1 MNSIFKYICI
11 STFIVLNTSSIYA
24 NDDTQTDIFLNKI
37 ISNTRADV
45 SKGDLKTYNH
55 PDRNL
60 FLQWTDNSRGDG
72 SPIRDADV
80 YAKNITIIS
89 DFVGNQWTDKGV
101 ISDNATNINA
111 SEDINITTY
120 NDGVFTEGKG
130 TTNINGFKNLNIT
143 SRSGFGLVDN
153 GNGITIEGGD
163 QSVVSIKSEYRTRSF
178 WGFEMQVSRPAIG
191 SHYLSENYGNGI
203 SIKSG
208 TIKLDSVKNY
218 SIYAGNGR
226 KGRFEVNLAASEIDI
241 TGTIYGAGGNITITP
256 RTDGIMKISPSDQ
269 AEGRTL
275 KDNSILLTNGSTLT
289 INKDSAELK
298 KMQITGKID
307 VSGEGSSLLANMTG
321 DSSISSREGSS
332 STVAIEASKGG
343 KVELNMSGANSSISG
358 DVKTGTGQNASIT
371 ANLSGGSSRLTGNAE
386 AVGDFSGN
394 NTINLSLSGD
404 NAQQLGNLKAEGSN
418 TLKAVYSGRN
428 SSLTGTSDYTADNK
442 GIMNLSFTNQ
452 SVMNGDILNGVK
464 VYEDNAPQSSFAGQ
478 LTANFDQSSWNGSL
492 SNQGGTAGITL
503 DRGSLWTGNLDNR
516 GGTSG
521 VTLSGG
527 GIWKGDLSNQGGT
540 ADVTLHRGSMWT
552 GKASKS
558 GTDAVTNVSVN
569 EGSTWKVTA
578 DSTVST
584 LKLSG
589 GTVDLGGIGIRMNIG
604 HLSPGDG
611 KPGTFHLDLTYHD
624 NQRSTYENAGD
635 SDFLYVGAGTGHSFR
650 VEATE
655 NSSINGM
662 RDRDKLYFARTASGV
677 AAFDVNQ
684 EVLIRNWDK
693 IYNKALRVET
703 ETASVTS
710 VKAKTD
716 APSLTV
722 TGDNANTAT
731 SATSETGDQA
741 NAAAPA
747 TTAAGAKAKTAA
759 PLMAA
764 ASVRARVAAPMAAA
778 SAVEDTAES
787 STTEASAEAGT
798 AASEARTVASENT
811 TAASGDNDDVWYL
824 TPEDTPLDNGFVPN
838 ANAYVPGSAHNAA
851 ASIWRD
857 NDTLLKRLG
866 ELRWS
871 KNNDGAWGRVINRK
885 LARSGTQAFDVSM
898 NTLQLGYDRKIPL
911 SFGDIFVGG
920 AIEHSRGSEKYDDGD
935 GSVYMTDG
943 ALYGTFKGRSG
954 DYIDVVTKAGK
965 LFTHYSSD
973 FGDGGDF
980 ENWGFSASAEYGH
993 KFDLG
998 WSWSVEPQAQIK
1010 YSYLWGDDYTS
1021 DNGAKIYQ
1029 DDTDSLVGRLGLL
1042 VAKEFGTGTEN
1053 PVRIYAKGS
1062 VLHEFLGDRNET
1074 LYQDVAMHD
1083 STDLA
1088 GTWYRA
1094 GIGANVGLSENCSFY
1109 VDAERDFG
1117 TDIKVQYRIQGGF
1130 RFEF

>member
-1 MNSIFKYICI
+1 MIKHNMKPIFKYLCI
-11 STFIVLNTSSIYA
+11 PALITLPVSSA
-24 NDDTQTDIFLNKI
+24 CADDDTDLFINKVI
-37 ISNTRADV
+37 NI
-45 SKGDLKTYNH
+45 YQH

-60 FLQWTDNSRGDG
+60 VITWTDDSNKSPSDG
-72 SPIRDADV
+72 SPIRNADV
-80 YAKNITIIS
+80 SAKNITITS
-89 DFVGNQWTDKGV
+89 DFLGNRWTDKGI
-101 ISDNATNINA
+101 ISEYSTNVNT
-111 SEDINITTY
+111 SEDINITT
-120 NDGVFTEGKG
+120 NDDGVFTEGNG
-130 TTNINGFKNLNIT
+130 NININGFKNLNIT
-143 SRSGFGLVDN
+143 SRAGFGVVDN
-153 GNGITIEGGD
+153 GDGITITGGNN
-163 QSVVSIKSEYRTRSF
+163 SVVSITSEEGNMGVPF
-178 WGFEMQVSRPAIG
+178 WGQIWPIPNAAPAIG
-191 SHYLSENYGNGI
+191 SSTRENNLGKGI
-203 SIKSG
+203 SISAG
-208 TIKLDSVKNY
+208 EIELNSTGNY
-218 SIYAGNGR
+218 SIQARYGKN
-226 KGRFEVNLAASEIDI
+226 GRFEVNLDASEIDI

-256 RTDGIMKISPSDQ
+256 RTAGVMKISPSDK
-269 AEGRTL
+269 AEDETL
-275 KDNSILLTNGSTLT
+275 KNNSILLTNGSTLT

-298 KMQITGKID
+298 QMQITGKIN
-307 VSGEGSSLLANMTG
+307 VAGEGTSLRANMTG
-321 DSSISSREGSS
+321 DSSIKGSS
-332 STVAIEASKGG
+332 STVAIEASNGG
-343 KVELNMSGANSSISG
+343 SVELHMSGVNSSITG
-358 DVKTGTGQNASIT
+358 DVNAITGTGSSIFL
-371 ANLSGGSSRLTGNAE
+371 NLSE
-386 AVGDFSGN
+386 AH
-394 NTINLSLSGD
+394 
-404 NAQQLGNLKAEGSN
+404 QEGNLKAEGNN
-418 TLKAVYSGRN
+418 TLNAVYSGRN
-428 SSLTGTSDYTADNK
+428 SSLTGTADNK
-442 GIMNLSFTNQ
+442 GIMNLSFGNQ
-452 SVMNGDILNGVK
+452 SALSGDILNGVK
-464 VYEDNAPQSSFAGQ
+464 VYEDNAFQSSFAGQ
-478 LTANFDQSSWNGSL
+478 LTANFDQSSWNGNL

-527 GIWKGDLSNQGGT
+527 GTWTGNLSNQGGT
-540 ADVTLHRGSMWT
+540 ADVTLHRGSVWT
-552 GKASKS
+552 GKSSMS
-558 GTDAVTNVSVN
+558 GADSVTNVSVN
-569 EGSTWKVTA
+569 EGSTWKVTG
-578 DSTVST
+578 DSSVST

-589 GTVDLGGIGIRMNIG
+589 GKVDLGGLGIRMNIG

-611 KPGTFHLDLTYHD
+611 NPGTFQLDLTYHD

-662 RDRDKLYFARTASGV
+662 RDRDKLYFARTARGV
-677 AAFDVNQ
+677 ASFDVNQ

-710 VKAKTD
+710 VKAKTN

-722 TGDNANTAT
+722 TGGSANTAA
-731 SATSETGDQA
+731 SATSETDNQA
-741 NAAAPA
+741 DTAAPA
-747 TTAAGAKAKTAA
+747 STADGAKAKTAA

-764 ASVRARVAAPMAAA
+764 ASVRARVAAPMAVA
-778 SAVEDTAES
+778 SAGES
-787 STTEASAEAGT
+787 AAATSGT
-798 AASEARTVASENT
+798 AASAEESTAASSGNGNASSENT

-871 KNNDGAWGRVINRK
+871 KNNDGAWGRVINRN
-885 LARSGTQAFDVSM
+885 LSRGGTQAFDVSM

-920 AIEHSRGSEKYDDGD
+920 AVEHSRGTEKYDDGD

-954 DYIDVVTKAGK
+954 DYVDVVTKAGK

-1042 VAKEFGTGTEN
+1042 VAKEFGTDTEN

-1062 VLHEFLGDRNET
+1062 VLHEFLGDRDET

-1088 GTWYRA
+1088 GTWYSA
-1094 GIGANVGLSENCSFY
+1094 GVGANVGLSENCSFY

>member
-11 STFIVLNTSSIYA
+11 PTFIVLNASSIYA

-111 SEDINITTY
+111 FEDINITTY

-153 GNGITIEGGD
+153 GNGITIEGGE

-226 KGRFEVNLAASEIDI
+226 KGRFEVNLDASEIDI

-371 ANLSGGSSRLTGNAE
+371 ANLSGGSSRFTGNAE

-464 VYEDNAPQSSFAGQ
+464 VYEDNASQSSFAGQ
-478 LTANFDQSSWNGSL
+478 LTANFDQSSWNG
-492 SNQGGTAGITL
+492 N
-503 DRGSLWTGNLDNR
+503 
-516 GGTSG
+516 
-521 VTLSGG
+521 
-527 GIWKGDLSNQGGT
+527 LSNQGGT
-540 ADVTLHRGSMWT
+540 ADVTLHRGSVWT
-552 GKASKS
+552 GKSSMS
-558 GTDAVTNVSVN
+558 GADSVTNVSVN

-578 DSTVST
+578 DSDVST

-589 GTVDLGGIGIRMNIG
+589 GTVDLEGAAHQIKIG
-604 HLSPGDG
+604 HLSADG
-611 KPGTFHLDLTYHD
+611 TPGTFRMDLTYHD
-624 NQRSTYENAGD
+624 NQLSTYENAED
-635 SDFLYVGAGTGHSFR
+635 SDFLYVGGGEGQTFR
-650 VEATE
+650 VEAADK
-655 NSSINGM
+655 SSLNGM
-662 RDRDKLYFARTASGV
+662 RDGDKLYFARTASDA
-677 AAFDVNQ
+677 AAFDVDHK
-684 EVLIRNWDK
+684 VLIRNWDK
-693 IYNKALRVET
+693 IYNKVFRVKT
-703 ETASVTS
+703 EAVTSAAAAGDNTNTTASSGS
-710 VKAKTD
+710 VA
-716 APSLTV
+716 
-722 TGDNANTAT
+722 GD
-731 SATSETGDQA
+731 SAD
-741 NAAAPA
+741 AAAPSKA
-747 TTAAGAKAKTAA
+747 AAGARAKI
-759 PLMAA
+759 AA
-764 ASVRARVAAPMAAA
+764 ASM
-778 SAVEDTAES
+778 
-787 STTEASAEAGT
+787 TEASAGENAADSSEAGT
-798 AASEARTVASENT
+798 SNSENT
-811 TAASGDNDDVWYL
+811 TASSENNEDAWYL
-824 TPEDTPLDNGFVPN
+824 TPETTAVDNPLNPSDNAFIPN

-871 KNNDGAWGRVINRK
+871 KNNDGAWGRVINRR

-898 NTLQLGYDRKIPL
+898 NTLQLGYDRRIPL
-911 SFGDIFVGG
+911 SFGDIFIGG
-920 AIEHSRGSEKYDDGD
+920 AIEYSRGTEKYDDGD

-954 DYIDVVTKAGK
+954 DYVDVVTKAGK

-973 FGDGGDF
+973 YSDGGDF

-1029 DDTDSLVGRLGLL
+1029 DDMDSLVGRLGLL

-1088 GTWYRA
+1088 GTWYSA

>member
-1 MNSIFKYICI
+1 MKPIFKYLCI
-11 STFIVLNTSSIYA
+11 PALITLPVSSA
-24 NDDTQTDIFLNKI
+24 FADDPIKLPNERLADQNYDYTGKDII
-37 ISNTRADV
+37 I
-45 SKGDLKTYNH
+45 K
-55 PDRNL
+55 
-60 FLQWTDNSRGDG
+60 WTKDG
-72 SPIRDADV
+72 RPSEPAPIRNAHV
-80 YAKNITIIS
+80 TAQNITIEADYPESSNMLNKGIYSDSGNKTDITVTDTIS
-89 DFVGNQWTDKGV
+89 
-101 ISDNATNINA
+101 
-111 SEDINITTY
+111 ITTY
-120 NDGVFTEGKG
+120 DDGVYTESNGK
-130 TTNINGFKNLNIT
+130 TNINGFKNLNIT
-143 SRSGFGLVDN
+143 SRKGFGLVDN
-153 GNGITIEGGD
+153 GNGINIEGGD
-163 QSVVSIKSEYRTRSF
+163 NSVVSIKSEYVAYSF
-178 WGFEMQVSRPAIG
+178 WGWEIHNSRPAIG
-191 SHYLSENYGNGI
+191 SHYLSENYGKGI
-203 SIKSG
+203 FIKSG
-208 TIKLDSVKNY
+208 MIKLDSEDNY
-218 SIYAGNGR
+218 SIYAGNGE
-226 KGRFEVNLAASEIDI
+226 KGRFEVNLDASEIDI
-241 TGTIYGAGGNITITP
+241 TGTIYGDGGNITITP
-256 RTDGIMKISPSDQ
+256 RADGVVKISPSDKVKTD
-269 AEGRTL
+269 AFLTCDHPEEV
-275 KDNSILLTNGSTLT
+275 KDNSILLTDGSTLT

-298 KMQITGKID
+298 QMQITGKINVD
-307 VSGEGSSLLANMTG
+307 GEGSSLLANMTG
-321 DSSISSREGSS
+321 DSSIAPRKGSS
-332 STVAIEASKGG
+332 STVAIEASNGG
-343 KVELNMSGANSSISG
+343 SVNLNMGGANSSITG
-358 DVKTGTGQNASIT
+358 DVNAITGTGSSISL
-371 ANLSGGSSRLTGNAE
+371 NLFE
-386 AVGDFSGN
+386 AH
-394 NTINLSLSGD
+394 
-404 NAQQLGNLKAEGSN
+404 QEGNLKAEGNN
-418 TLKAVYSGRN
+418 TLNAVYSGRN
-428 SSLTGTSDYTADNK
+428 SSLTGTADNK

-871 KNNDGAWGRVINRK
+871 KNNDGAWGRFINRR

-898 NTLQLGYDRKIPL
+898 NTLQLGYDRRIPL

-920 AIEHSRGSEKYDDGD
+920 AIEHSRGTEKYDDGD

-954 DYIDVVTKAGK
+954 DYVDVVTKAGK

-973 FGDGGDF
+973 YSDGGDF

-1029 DDTDSLVGRLGLL
+1029 DDMDSLVGRLGLL

>member
-1 MNSIFKYICI
+1 
-11 STFIVLNTSSIYA
+11 
-24 NDDTQTDIFLNKI
+24 
-37 ISNTRADV
+37 
-45 SKGDLKTYNH
+45 
-55 PDRNL
+55 
-60 FLQWTDNSRGDG
+60 
-72 SPIRDADV
+72 
-80 YAKNITIIS
+80 
-89 DFVGNQWTDKGV
+89 
-101 ISDNATNINA
+101 
-111 SEDINITTY
+111 
-120 NDGVFTEGKG
+120 
-130 TTNINGFKNLNIT
+130 
-143 SRSGFGLVDN
+143 
-153 GNGITIEGGD
+153 
-163 QSVVSIKSEYRTRSF
+163 
-178 WGFEMQVSRPAIG
+178 MQVSRPAIG

-464 VYEDNAPQSSFAGQ
+464 VYEDNASQSSFAGQ
-478 LTANFDQSSWNGSL
+478 LTANFDQSSWNG
-492 SNQGGTAGITL
+492 N
-503 DRGSLWTGNLDNR
+503 
-516 GGTSG
+516 
-521 VTLSGG
+521 
-527 GIWKGDLSNQGGT
+527 LSNQGGT
-540 ADVTLHRGSMWT
+540 ADVTLHRGSVWT
-552 GKASKS
+552 GKSSMS
-558 GTDAVTNVSVN
+558 GADSVTNVSVN

-578 DSTVST
+578 DSDVST

-589 GTVDLGGIGIRMNIG
+589 GTVDLEGAAHQIKIG
-604 HLSPGDG
+604 HLSADG
-611 KPGTFHLDLTYHD
+611 TPGTFRMDLTYHD
-624 NQRSTYENAGD
+624 NQLSTYENAED
-635 SDFLYVGAGTGHSFR
+635 SDFLYVGGGEGQTFR
-650 VEATE
+650 VEAADK
-655 NSSINGM
+655 SSLNGM
-662 RDRDKLYFARTASGV
+662 RDGDKLYFARTASDA
-677 AAFDVNQ
+677 AAFDVDHK
-684 EVLIRNWDK
+684 VLIRNWDK
-693 IYNKALRVET
+693 IYNKVFRVKT
-703 ETASVTS
+703 EAVTSAAAAGDNTNTTASSGS
-710 VKAKTD
+710 VA
-716 APSLTV
+716 
-722 TGDNANTAT
+722 GD
-731 SATSETGDQA
+731 SAD
-741 NAAAPA
+741 AAAPSKA
-747 TTAAGAKAKTAA
+747 AAGARAKIAA
-759 PLMAA
+759 TSM
-764 ASVRARVAAPMAAA
+764 
-778 SAVEDTAES
+778 
-787 STTEASAEAGT
+787 TEASAGENAADSSEAGT
-798 AASEARTVASENT
+798 SNSENT
-811 TAASGDNDDVWYL
+811 TASSENNEDAWYL
-824 TPEDTPLDNGFVPN
+824 TPETTAVDNPLNPSDNAFIPN

-871 KNNDGAWGRVINRK
+871 KNNDGAWGRFINRR

-898 NTLQLGYDRKIPL
+898 NTLQLGYDRRIPL

-920 AIEHSRGSEKYDDGD
+920 AIEHSRGTEKYDDGD

-954 DYIDVVTKAGK
+954 DYVDVVTKAGK

-998 WSWSVEPQAQIK
+998 WSWSVEPQAQIR

-1029 DDTDSLVGRLGLL
+1029 DDMDSLVGRLGLL

-1088 GTWYRA
+1088 GTWYSA
-1094 GIGANVGLSENCSFY
+1094 GVGANVGLSENCSFY

>member
-1 MNSIFKYICI
+1 
-11 STFIVLNTSSIYA
+11 
-24 NDDTQTDIFLNKI
+24 
-37 ISNTRADV
+37 
-45 SKGDLKTYNH
+45 
-55 PDRNL
+55 
-60 FLQWTDNSRGDG
+60 
-72 SPIRDADV
+72 
-80 YAKNITIIS
+80 
-89 DFVGNQWTDKGV
+89 
-101 ISDNATNINA
+101 
-111 SEDINITTY
+111 
-120 NDGVFTEGKG
+120 
-130 TTNINGFKNLNIT
+130 
-143 SRSGFGLVDN
+143 
-153 GNGITIEGGD
+153 
-163 QSVVSIKSEYRTRSF
+163 
-178 WGFEMQVSRPAIG
+178 MQVSRPAIG

-226 KGRFEVNLAASEIDI
+226 KGRFEVNLDASEIDI

-289 INKDSAELK
+289 INKNSAELK

-307 VSGEGSSLLANMTG
+307 VSGKGSSLLANMTG

-371 ANLSGGSSRLTGNAE
+371 ANLSGGSSRFTGNAE

-394 NTINLSLSGD
+394 NTIKLSLSGD

-442 GIMNLSFTNQ
+442 GSMNLSFTNQ

-464 VYEDNAPQSSFAGQ
+464 VYEDNASQSSFAGQ
-478 LTANFDQSSWNGSL
+478 LTANFDQSSWNG
-492 SNQGGTAGITL
+492 N
-503 DRGSLWTGNLDNR
+503 
-516 GGTSG
+516 
-521 VTLSGG
+521 
-527 GIWKGDLSNQGGT
+527 LSNQGGT
-540 ADVTLHRGSMWT
+540 ADVTLHRGSVWT
-552 GKASKS
+552 GKSSMS
-558 GTDAVTNVSVN
+558 GADSVTNVSVN

-578 DSTVST
+578 DSDVST

-589 GTVDLGGIGIRMNIG
+589 GTVDLEGAAHQIKIG
-604 HLSPGDG
+604 HLSADG
-611 KPGTFHLDLTYHD
+611 TPGTFRMDLTYHD
-624 NQRSTYENAGD
+624 NQLSTYENAED
-635 SDFLYVGAGTGHSFR
+635 SDFLYVGGGEGQTFR
-650 VEATE
+650 VEAADK
-655 NSSINGM
+655 SSLNGM
-662 RDRDKLYFARTASGV
+662 RDGDKLYFARTASGA
-677 AAFDVNQ
+677 AAFDVDHK
-684 EVLIRNWDK
+684 VLIRNWDK
-693 IYNKALRVET
+693 IYNKVFRVKT
-703 ETASVTS
+703 EAVTSAAAAGDNTNTTASSGS
-710 VKAKTD
+710 VA
-716 APSLTV
+716 
-722 TGDNANTAT
+722 GD
-731 SATSETGDQA
+731 SAD
-741 NAAAPA
+741 AAAPSKA
-747 TTAAGAKAKTAA
+747 AAGARAKI
-759 PLMAA
+759 AA
-764 ASVRARVAAPMAAA
+764 ASM
-778 SAVEDTAES
+778 
-787 STTEASAEAGT
+787 TEASAGENAADSSEAGT
-798 AASEARTVASENT
+798 SNSENT
-811 TAASGDNDDVWYL
+811 TASSENNEDAWYL
-824 TPEDTPLDNGFVPN
+824 TPETTAVDNPLNPSDNAFIPN

-871 KNNDGAWGRVINRK
+871 KNNDGAWGRVINRR

-898 NTLQLGYDRKIPL
+898 NTLQLGYDRRIPL

-920 AIEHSRGSEKYDDGD
+920 AIEHSRGTEKYDDGD

-954 DYIDVVTKAGK
+954 DYVDVVTKAGK

-973 FGDGGDF
+973 YSDGGDF

-1029 DDTDSLVGRLGLL
+1029 DDMDSLVGRLSLL

-1088 GTWYRA
+1088 GTWYSA

>member
-1 MNSIFKYICI
+1 
-11 STFIVLNTSSIYA
+11 
-24 NDDTQTDIFLNKI
+24 
-37 ISNTRADV
+37 
-45 SKGDLKTYNH
+45 
-55 PDRNL
+55 
-60 FLQWTDNSRGDG
+60 
-72 SPIRDADV
+72 
-80 YAKNITIIS
+80 
-89 DFVGNQWTDKGV
+89 
-101 ISDNATNINA
+101 
-111 SEDINITTY
+111 
-120 NDGVFTEGKG
+120 
-130 TTNINGFKNLNIT
+130 
-143 SRSGFGLVDN
+143 
-153 GNGITIEGGD
+153 
-163 QSVVSIKSEYRTRSF
+163 
-178 WGFEMQVSRPAIG
+178 MQVSRPAIG

-464 VYEDNAPQSSFAGQ
+464 VYEDNASQSSFAGQ
-478 LTANFDQSSWNGSL
+478 LTANFDQSSWNG
-492 SNQGGTAGITL
+492 N
-503 DRGSLWTGNLDNR
+503 
-516 GGTSG
+516 
-521 VTLSGG
+521 
-527 GIWKGDLSNQGGT
+527 LSNQGGT
-540 ADVTLHRGSMWT
+540 ADVTLHRGSVWT
-552 GKASKS
+552 GKSSMS
-558 GTDAVTNVSVN
+558 GADSVTNVSVN

-578 DSTVST
+578 DSDVST

-589 GTVDLGGIGIRMNIG
+589 GTVDLEGAAHQIKIG
-604 HLSPGDG
+604 HLSADG
-611 KPGTFHLDLTYHD
+611 TPGTFRMDLTYHD
-624 NQRSTYENAGD
+624 NQLSTYENAED
-635 SDFLYVGAGTGHSFR
+635 SDFLYVGGGEGQTFR
-650 VEATE
+650 VEAADK
-655 NSSINGM
+655 SSLNGM
-662 RDRDKLYFARTASGV
+662 RDGDKLYFARTASDA
-677 AAFDVNQ
+677 AAFDVDHK
-684 EVLIRNWDK
+684 VLIRNPDK
-693 IYNKALRVET
+693 IYNKVFRVKT
-703 ETASVTS
+703 EAVTS
-710 VKAKTD
+710 EAAAGDNTNT
-716 APSLTV
+716 AASSGSV
-722 TGDNANTAT
+722 TGD
-731 SATSETGDQA
+731 SADT
-741 NAAAPA
+741 AAPA
-747 TTAAGAKAKTAA
+747 KAAAGARAKIATA
-759 PLMAA
+759 
-764 ASVRARVAAPMAAA
+764 SMAAA
-778 SAVEDTAES
+778 SAEEGAAAS
-787 STTEASAEAGT
+787 SGT
-798 AASEARTVASENT
+798 AASAGEGTAASSEAGASGSENT
-811 TAASGDNDDVWYL
+811 TASSENNEDAWYL
-824 TPEDTPLDNGFVPN
+824 TPETTAVDNPLNPSDNAFIPN

-871 KNNDGAWGRVINRK
+871 KNNDGAWGRVINRR

-898 NTLQLGYDRKIPL
+898 NTLQLGYDRRIPL

-920 AIEHSRGSEKYDDGD
+920 AIEHSRGTEKYDDGD

-954 DYIDVVTKAGK
+954 DYVDVVTKAGK

-1029 DDTDSLVGRLGLL
+1029 DDMDSLVGRLGLL

-1053 PVRIYAKGS
+1053 PVRVYAKGS
-1062 VLHEFLGDRNET
+1062 VLHEFLGDRDET

-1088 GTWYRA
+1088 GTWYSA
-1094 GIGANVGLSENCSFY
+1094 GVGANVGLSENCSLY
-1109 VDAERDFG
+1109 VDAEEDFG

>member
-1 MNSIFKYICI
+1 MNSIFKYICVP
-11 STFIVLNTSSIYA
+11 TFIALHASSIYA
-24 NDDTQTDIFLNKI
+24 NEDIPTDNFLNKI

-60 FLQWTDNSRGDG
+60 FIQWIDNSRGDG

-101 ISDNATNINA
+101 ISDNTTNINA
-111 SEDINITTY
+111 SGDINITTY
-120 NDGVFTEGKG
+120 NDCVFTEGKG
-130 TTNINGFKNLNIT
+130 TTNISGFKNLNIT

-153 GNGITIEGGD
+153 GNGITIEGGY
-163 QSVVSIKSEYRTRSF
+163 QSVVSIKSEYRTRSL

-208 TIKLDSVKNY
+208 MIKLDSVKNY

-226 KGRFEVNLAASEIDI
+226 KGRFEVNLDASEIDI
-241 TGTIYGAGGNITITP
+241 TGTIYGAGGNIAITP

-343 KVELNMSGANSSISG
+343 KVELNISGANSSISG
-358 DVKTGTGQNASIT
+358 DVQTGTGQNASIT
-371 ANLSGGSSRLTGNAE
+371 ANLSGGSSRFTGNAE
-386 AVGDFSGN
+386 ALGDFSGN

-404 NAQQLGNLKAEGSN
+404 NAQQLGNLEAEGNN
-418 TLKAVYSGRN
+418 TLNAAYSGRN
-428 SSLTGTSDYTADNK
+428 SSLRGTSDYTVDNK
-442 GIMNLSFTNQ
+442 GIMNLSFSNQ
-452 SVMNGDILNGVK
+452 SVLNGDVLNGVK
-464 VYEDNAPQSSFAGQ
+464 VYKENNSQPLKTFAGQ
-478 LTANFDQSSWNGSL
+478 LTANFDQAFWNGSL
-492 SNQGGTAGITL
+492 SNEGGTANITL
-503 DRGSLWTGNLDNR
+503 NGGS
-516 GGTSG
+516 
-521 VTLSGG
+521 
-527 GIWKGDLSNQGGT
+527 I
-540 ADVTLHRGSMWT
+540 WT
-552 GKASKS
+552 GKSAMS
-558 GTDAVTNVSVN
+558 GTDAATNVSVN
-569 EGSTWKVTA
+569 GGSTWKVTA
-578 DSTVST
+578 DSAVST

-589 GTVDLGGIGIRMNIG
+589 GTVDLEGGAHQIKIG
-604 HLSPGDG
+604 HLSADG
-611 KPGTFHLDLTYHD
+611 TPGTFRMDMTYHD
-624 NQRSTYENAGD
+624 NQLSTYENAKD
-635 SDFLYVGAGTGHSFR
+635 SDFLYVGGGEGQTFR
-650 VEATE
+650 VEAAD
-655 NSSINGM
+655 NSSLNSMKDG
-662 RDRDKLYFARTASGV
+662 DKLYFARTASG
-677 AAFDVNQ
+677 AAEFDVDHK
-684 EVLIRNWDK
+684 VLIRNPDK
-693 IYNKALRVET
+693 IYNKVFRVKT
-703 ETASVTS
+703 EAVTS
-710 VKAKTD
+710 EAAADDNTNT
-716 APSLTV
+716 AASSGSV
-722 TGDNANTAT
+722 TGDSADTAASSGAT
-731 SATSETGDQA
+731 AGDSA
-741 NAAAPA
+741 A
-747 TTAAGAKAKTAA
+747 TTASSRAAAGAKARI
-759 PLMAA
+759 A
-764 ASVRARVAAPMAAA
+764 ASSMAVASADGNADASSEAGTSVTENTAA
-778 SAVEDTAES
+778 SAENNEDA
-787 STTEASAEAGT
+787 
-798 AASEARTVASENT
+798 
-811 TAASGDNDDVWYL
+811 WYL
-824 TPEDTPLDNGFVPN
+824 TPEITPLDNGFTPN

-871 KNNDGAWGRVINRK
+871 KNNDGAWGRVINRN
-885 LARSGTQAFDVSM
+885 LSRGGTQAFDVSM

-920 AIEHSRGSEKYDDGD
+920 AIEHSRGTEKYDDGD

-943 ALYGTFKGRSG
+943 ALYGTFRGKSG
-954 DYIDVVTKAGK
+954 DYVDVVTKAGK

-973 FGDGGDF
+973 YGDGGDF

-1062 VLHEFLGDRNET
+1062 VLHEFLGDRDET
-1074 LYQDVAMHD
+1074 LYQDVAIHD

-1088 GTWYRA
+1088 GTWYSA
-1094 GIGANVGLSENCSFY
+1094 GIGANIGLAENCSLY

>member
-1 MNSIFKYICI
+1 
-11 STFIVLNTSSIYA
+11 
-24 NDDTQTDIFLNKI
+24 
-37 ISNTRADV
+37 
-45 SKGDLKTYNH
+45 
-55 PDRNL
+55 
-60 FLQWTDNSRGDG
+60 
-72 SPIRDADV
+72 
-80 YAKNITIIS
+80 
-89 DFVGNQWTDKGV
+89 
-101 ISDNATNINA
+101 
-111 SEDINITTY
+111 
-120 NDGVFTEGKG
+120 
-130 TTNINGFKNLNIT
+130 
-143 SRSGFGLVDN
+143 
-153 GNGITIEGGD
+153 
-163 QSVVSIKSEYRTRSF
+163 
-178 WGFEMQVSRPAIG
+178 MQVSRPAIG

-464 VYEDNAPQSSFAGQ
+464 VYEDNASQSSFAGQ
-478 LTANFDQSSWNGSL
+478 LTANFDQSSWNG
-492 SNQGGTAGITL
+492 N
-503 DRGSLWTGNLDNR
+503 
-516 GGTSG
+516 
-521 VTLSGG
+521 
-527 GIWKGDLSNQGGT
+527 LSNQGGT
-540 ADVTLHRGSMWT
+540 ADVTLHRGSVWT
-552 GKASKS
+552 GKSSMS
-558 GTDAVTNVSVN
+558 GADSVTNVSVN

-578 DSTVST
+578 DSDVST

-589 GTVDLGGIGIRMNIG
+589 GTVDLEGAAHQIKIG
-604 HLSPGDG
+604 HLSADG
-611 KPGTFHLDLTYHD
+611 TPGTFRMDLTYHD
-624 NQRSTYENAGD
+624 NQLSTYENAED
-635 SDFLYVGAGTGHSFR
+635 SDFLYVGGGEGQTFR
-650 VEATE
+650 VEAADK
-655 NSSINGM
+655 SSLNGM
-662 RDRDKLYFARTASGV
+662 RDGDKLYFARTASDA
-677 AAFDVNQ
+677 AAFDVDHK
-684 EVLIRNWDK
+684 VLIRNWDK
-693 IYNKALRVET
+693 IYNKVFRVKT
-703 ETASVTS
+703 EAVTSAAAAGDNTNTTASSGS
-710 VKAKTD
+710 VA
-716 APSLTV
+716 
-722 TGDNANTAT
+722 GD
-731 SATSETGDQA
+731 SAD
-741 NAAAPA
+741 AAAPSKA
-747 TTAAGAKAKTAA
+747 AAGARAKIAA
-759 PLMAA
+759 TSM
-764 ASVRARVAAPMAAA
+764 
-778 SAVEDTAES
+778 
-787 STTEASAEAGT
+787 TEASAGENAADSSEAGT
-798 AASEARTVASENT
+798 SNSENT
-811 TAASGDNDDVWYL
+811 TASSENNEDAWYL
-824 TPEDTPLDNGFVPN
+824 TPETTAVDNPLNPSDNAFIPN

-871 KNNDGAWGRVINRK
+871 KNNDGAWGRVINRR

-898 NTLQLGYDRKIPL
+898 NTLQLGYDRRIPL

-920 AIEHSRGSEKYDDGD
+920 AIEHSRGTEKYDDGD

-954 DYIDVVTKAGK
+954 DYVDVVTKAGK

-973 FGDGGDF
+973 YSDGGDF

-1029 DDTDSLVGRLGLL
+1029 DDMDSLVGRLGLL

-1088 GTWYRA
+1088 GTWYSA
-1094 GIGANVGLSENCSFY
+1094 GVGANVGLSENCSFY

>member
-1 MNSIFKYICI
+1 MNSIFKYICVP
-11 STFIVLNTSSIYA
+11 TFIALHASSIYA
-24 NDDTQTDIFLNKI
+24 NENIPTDNFLNKI

-60 FLQWTDNSRGDG
+60 FIQWIDNSRGDG

-101 ISDNATNINA
+101 ISDNTTNINA
-111 SEDINITTY
+111 SGDINITTY
-120 NDGVFTEGKG
+120 NDCVFTEGKG
-130 TTNINGFKNLNIT
+130 TTNISGFKNLNIT

-153 GNGITIEGGD
+153 GNGITIEGGY
-163 QSVVSIKSEYRTRSF
+163 QSVVSIKSEYRTRSL

-208 TIKLDSVKNY
+208 MIKLDSVKNY

-226 KGRFEVNLAASEIDI
+226 KGRFEVNLDASEIDI
-241 TGTIYGAGGNITITP
+241 TGTIYGAGGNIAITP

-343 KVELNMSGANSSISG
+343 KVELNISGANSSISG
-358 DVKTGTGQNASIT
+358 DVQTGTGQNASIT
-371 ANLSGGSSRLTGNAE
+371 ANLSGGSSRFTGNAE
-386 AVGDFSGN
+386 ALGDFSGN

-404 NAQQLGNLKAEGSN
+404 NAQQLGNLEAEGNN
-418 TLKAVYSGRN
+418 TLNAAYSGRN
-428 SSLTGTSDYTADNK
+428 SSLTGTSDYTVDNK
-442 GIMNLSFTNQ
+442 GIMNLSFSNQ
-452 SVMNGDILNGVK
+452 SVLNGDVLNGVK
-464 VYEDNAPQSSFAGQ
+464 VYKENNSQPLKTFAGQ
-478 LTANFDQSSWNGSL
+478 LTANFDQAFWNGSL
-492 SNQGGTAGITL
+492 SNEGGTANITL
-503 DRGSLWTGNLDNR
+503 NGGS
-516 GGTSG
+516 
-521 VTLSGG
+521 
-527 GIWKGDLSNQGGT
+527 I
-540 ADVTLHRGSMWT
+540 WT
-552 GKASKS
+552 GKSAMS
-558 GTDAVTNVSVN
+558 GTDAATNVSVN
-569 EGSTWKVTA
+569 GGSTWKVTA
-578 DSTVST
+578 DSAVST

-589 GTVDLGGIGIRMNIG
+589 GTVDLEGGAHQIKIG
-604 HLSPGDG
+604 HLSADG
-611 KPGTFHLDLTYHD
+611 TPGTFRMDMTYHD
-624 NQRSTYENAGD
+624 NQLSTYENAED
-635 SDFLYVGAGTGHSFR
+635 SDFLYVGGGTGQTFR
-650 VEATE
+650 VEAAD
-655 NSSINGM
+655 NSSLNGM
-662 RDRDKLYFARTASGV
+662 REGDKLYFARTASGS
-677 AAFDVNQ
+677 AAFDVDH
-684 EVLIRNWDK
+684 EVLVRNWDK
-693 IYNKALRVET
+693 IYNKTFRVKT
-703 ETASVTS
+703 EAVTAEAAAGGNTGTTASS
-710 VKAKTD
+710 G
-716 APSLTV
+716 SV
-722 TGDNANTAT
+722 TGD
-731 SATSETGDQA
+731 SADT
-741 NAAAPA
+741 AAPA
-747 TTAAGAKAKTAA
+747 KAAAGARAKIATA
-759 PLMAA
+759 
-764 ASVRARVAAPMAAA
+764 SMAAA
-778 SAVEDTAES
+778 SAGENTAAS
-787 STTEASAEAGT
+787 SEAGT
-798 AASEARTVASENT
+798 SGSENT
-811 TAASGDNDDVWYL
+811 TASSENNEDAWYL
-824 TPEDTPLDNGFVPN
+824 TPETTAVDNPLNPSDNAFIPN

-871 KNNDGAWGRVINRK
+871 KNNDGAWGRVINRR

-898 NTLQLGYDRKIPL
+898 NTLQLGYDRRIPL

-920 AIEHSRGSEKYDDGD
+920 AIEHSRGTEKYDDGD

-954 DYIDVVTKAGK
+954 DYVDVVTKAGK

-998 WSWSVEPQAQIK
+998 WSWSVEPQAQIR

-1074 LYQDVAMHD
+1074 LYQDVAIHD

-1088 GTWYRA
+1088 GTWYSA
-1094 GIGANVGLSENCSFY
+1094 GIGANIGLAENCSLY

>member
-1 MNSIFKYICI
+1 
-11 STFIVLNTSSIYA
+11 
-24 NDDTQTDIFLNKI
+24 
-37 ISNTRADV
+37 
-45 SKGDLKTYNH
+45 
-55 PDRNL
+55 
-60 FLQWTDNSRGDG
+60 
-72 SPIRDADV
+72 
-80 YAKNITIIS
+80 
-89 DFVGNQWTDKGV
+89 
-101 ISDNATNINA
+101 
-111 SEDINITTY
+111 
-120 NDGVFTEGKG
+120 
-130 TTNINGFKNLNIT
+130 
-143 SRSGFGLVDN
+143 
-153 GNGITIEGGD
+153 
-163 QSVVSIKSEYRTRSF
+163 
-178 WGFEMQVSRPAIG
+178 MQVSRPAIG

-226 KGRFEVNLAASEIDI
+226 KGRFEVNLDASEIDI

-358 DVKTGTGQNASIT
+358 DVQTGTGQNASIT
-371 ANLSGGSSRLTGNAE
+371 ANLSGGSSRFTGNAE
-386 AVGDFSGN
+386 ALGDFSGN

-404 NAQQLGNLKAEGSN
+404 NAQQLGNLEAEGNN
-418 TLKAVYSGRN
+418 TLNAAYSGRN
-428 SSLTGTSDYTADNK
+428 SSLTGTSDYTVDNK
-442 GIMNLSFTNQ
+442 GIMNLSFSNQ
-452 SVMNGDILNGVK
+452 SVLNGDVLNGVK
-464 VYEDNAPQSSFAGQ
+464 VYKENNSQPLKTFAGQ
-478 LTANFDQSSWNGSL
+478 LTANFDQAFWNGSL
-492 SNQGGTAGITL
+492 SNEGGTANITL
-503 DRGSLWTGNLDNR
+503 NGGS
-516 GGTSG
+516 
-521 VTLSGG
+521 
-527 GIWKGDLSNQGGT
+527 I
-540 ADVTLHRGSMWT
+540 WT
-552 GKASKS
+552 GKSAMS
-558 GTDAVTNVSVN
+558 GTDAATNVSVN
-569 EGSTWKVTA
+569 GGSTWKVTA
-578 DSTVST
+578 DSAVST

-589 GTVDLGGIGIRMNIG
+589 GTVDLEGGAHQIKIG
-604 HLSPGDG
+604 HLSADG
-611 KPGTFHLDLTYHD
+611 IPGTFRMDLTYHD
-624 NQRSTYENAGD
+624 NQRLTYENAED
-635 SDFLYVGAGTGHSFR
+635 SDFLYVGGGTGQTFR
-650 VEATE
+650 VEAAD
-655 NSSINGM
+655 NSSLNGM
-662 RDRDKLYFARTASGV
+662 REGDKLYFARTASGS
-677 AAFDVNQ
+677 AAFDVDH
-684 EVLIRNWDK
+684 EVLVRNWDK
-693 IYNKALRVET
+693 IYNKTFRVKT
-703 ETASVTS
+703 EAVTTEAAAGGNTGTTASS
-710 VKAKTD
+710 G
-716 APSLTV
+716 SV
-722 TGDNANTAT
+722 TGDSADTAASSGAT
-731 SATSETGDQA
+731 AGDSA
-741 NAAAPA
+741 A
-747 TTAAGAKAKTAA
+747 TTAPSKAAAGAKARI
-759 PLMAA
+759 A
-764 ASVRARVAAPMAAA
+764 ASSMAVASADGNATASSEAGTSVTENTAA
-778 SAVEDTAES
+778 SAENNEDA
-787 STTEASAEAGT
+787 
-798 AASEARTVASENT
+798 
-811 TAASGDNDDVWYL
+811 WYL
-824 TPEDTPLDNGFVPN
+824 TPEITPLDNGFTPN

-898 NTLQLGYDRKIPL
+898 NTLQLGYDRRIPL

-920 AIEHSRGSEKYDDGD
+920 AIEHSRGTEKYDDGD

-943 ALYGTFKGRSG
+943 ALYGTFRGKSG
-954 DYIDVVTKAGK
+954 DYVDVVTKAGK

-973 FGDGGDF
+973 YGDGGDF

-1062 VLHEFLGDRNET
+1062 VLHEFLGDRDET
-1074 LYQDVAMHD
+1074 LYQDIAIHD

-1088 GTWYRA
+1088 GTWYSA
-1094 GIGANVGLSENCSFY
+1094 GIGANIGLAENCSLY

>member
-1 MNSIFKYICI
+1 MNYIFKYICI

-464 VYEDNAPQSSFAGQ
+464 VYEDNASQSSFAGQ
-478 LTANFDQSSWNGSL
+478 LTANFDQSSWNG
-492 SNQGGTAGITL
+492 N
-503 DRGSLWTGNLDNR
+503 
-516 GGTSG
+516 
-521 VTLSGG
+521 
-527 GIWKGDLSNQGGT
+527 LSNQGGT
-540 ADVTLHRGSMWT
+540 ADVTLHRGSVWT
-552 GKASKS
+552 GKSSMS
-558 GTDAVTNVSVN
+558 GADSVTNVSVN

-578 DSTVST
+578 DSDVST

-589 GTVDLGGIGIRMNIG
+589 GTVDLEGAAHQIKIG
-604 HLSPGDG
+604 HLSADG
-611 KPGTFHLDLTYHD
+611 TPGTFRMDLTYHD
-624 NQRSTYENAGD
+624 NQLSTYENAED
-635 SDFLYVGAGTGHSFR
+635 SDFLYVGGGEGQTFR
-650 VEATE
+650 VEAADK
-655 NSSINGM
+655 SSLNGM
-662 RDRDKLYFARTASGV
+662 RDGDKLYFARTASDA
-677 AAFDVNQ
+677 AAFDVDHK
-684 EVLIRNWDK
+684 VLIRNWDK
-693 IYNKALRVET
+693 IYNKVFRVKT
-703 ETASVTS
+703 EAVTSAAAAGDNTNTTASSGS
-710 VKAKTD
+710 VA
-716 APSLTV
+716 
-722 TGDNANTAT
+722 GD
-731 SATSETGDQA
+731 SAD
-741 NAAAPA
+741 AAAPSKA
-747 TTAAGAKAKTAA
+747 AAGARAKIAA
-759 PLMAA
+759 TSM
-764 ASVRARVAAPMAAA
+764 
-778 SAVEDTAES
+778 
-787 STTEASAEAGT
+787 TEASAGENAADSSEAGT
-798 AASEARTVASENT
+798 SNSENT
-811 TAASGDNDDVWYL
+811 TASSENNEDAWYL
-824 TPEDTPLDNGFVPN
+824 TPETTAVDNPLNPSDNAFIPN

-871 KNNDGAWGRVINRK
+871 KNNDGAWGRFINRR

-898 NTLQLGYDRKIPL
+898 NTLQLGYDRRIPL

-920 AIEHSRGSEKYDDGD
+920 AIEHSRGTEKYDDGD

-954 DYIDVVTKAGK
+954 DYVDVVTKAGK

-973 FGDGGDF
+973 YSDGGDF

-1029 DDTDSLVGRLGLL
+1029 DDMDSLVGRLGLL

-1088 GTWYRA
+1088 GTWYSA
-1094 GIGANVGLSENCSFY
+1094 GVGANVGLSENCSFY

>member
-1 MNSIFKYICI
+1 MIKHNMKPIFKYLCI
-11 STFIVLNTSSIYA
+11 PALITLPVSSA
-24 NDDTQTDIFLNKI
+24 CADDDTDLFINKVI
-37 ISNTRADV
+37 NI
-45 SKGDLKTYNH
+45 YQH

-60 FLQWTDNSRGDG
+60 VITWTDDSNKSPSDG
-72 SPIRDADV
+72 SPIRNADV
-80 YAKNITIIS
+80 SAKNITITS
-89 DFVGNQWTDKGV
+89 DFLGNRWTDKGI
-101 ISDNATNINA
+101 ISEYSTNVNT
-111 SEDINITTY
+111 SEDINITT
-120 NDGVFTEGKG
+120 NDDGVFTEGNG
-130 TTNINGFKNLNIT
+130 NININGFKNLNIT
-143 SRSGFGLVDN
+143 SRAGFGVVDN
-153 GNGITIEGGD
+153 GDGITITGGNN
-163 QSVVSIKSEYRTRSF
+163 SVVSITSEEGNMGVPF
-178 WGFEMQVSRPAIG
+178 WGQIWPIPNAAPAIG
-191 SHYLSENYGNGI
+191 SSTRENNLGKGI
-203 SIKSG
+203 SISAG
-208 TIKLDSVKNY
+208 EIELNSTGNY
-218 SIYAGNGR
+218 SIQARYGKN
-226 KGRFEVNLAASEIDI
+226 GRFEVNLDASEIDI

-256 RTDGIMKISPSDQ
+256 RTAGVMKISPSDK
-269 AEGRTL
+269 AEDETL
-275 KDNSILLTNGSTLT
+275 KNNSILLTNGSTLT

-298 KMQITGKID
+298 QMQITGKIN
-307 VSGEGSSLLANMTG
+307 VAGEGTSLRANMTG
-321 DSSISSREGSS
+321 DSSIKGSS
-332 STVAIEASKGG
+332 STVAIEASNGG
-343 KVELNMSGANSSISG
+343 SVELHMSGVNSSITG
-358 DVKTGTGQNASIT
+358 DVNAITGTGSSIFL
-371 ANLSGGSSRLTGNAE
+371 NLSE
-386 AVGDFSGN
+386 AH
-394 NTINLSLSGD
+394 
-404 NAQQLGNLKAEGSN
+404 QEGNLKAEGNN
-418 TLKAVYSGRN
+418 TLNAVYSGRN
-428 SSLTGTSDYTADNK
+428 SSLTGTADNK
-442 GIMNLSFTNQ
+442 GIMNLSFGNQ
-452 SVMNGDILNGVK
+452 SALSGDILNGVK
-464 VYEDNAPQSSFAGQ
+464 VYEDNAFQSSFAGQ
-478 LTANFDQSSWNGSL
+478 LTANFDQSSWNGNL

-527 GIWKGDLSNQGGT
+527 GTWTGNLSNQGGT
-540 ADVTLHRGSMWT
+540 ADVTLHRGSVWT
-552 GKASKS
+552 GKSSMS
-558 GTDAVTNVSVN
+558 GADSVTNVSVN
-569 EGSTWKVTA
+569 EGSTWKVTG
-578 DSTVST
+578 DSSVST

-589 GTVDLGGIGIRMNIG
+589 GKVDLGGLGIRMNIG

-611 KPGTFHLDLTYHD
+611 NPGTFQLDLTYHD

-662 RDRDKLYFARTASGV
+662 RDRDKLYFARTARGV
-677 AAFDVNQ
+677 ASFDVNQ

-710 VKAKTD
+710 VKAKTN

-722 TGDNANTAT
+722 TGGSANTAA
-731 SATSETGDQA
+731 SATSETDNQA
-741 NAAAPA
+741 DTAAPA
-747 TTAAGAKAKTAA
+747 STADGAKAKTAA

-764 ASVRARVAAPMAAA
+764 ASVRARVAAPMAVA
-778 SAVEDTAES
+778 SAGES
-787 STTEASAEAGT
+787 AAATSGT
-798 AASEARTVASENT
+798 AASAEESTAASSGNGNASSENT

-824 TPEDTPLDNGFVPN
+824 TPGDTPLDNGFVPN

-871 KNNDGAWGRVINRK
+871 KNNDGAWGRVINRN
-885 LARSGTQAFDVSM
+885 LSRGGTQAFDVSM

-920 AIEHSRGSEKYDDGD
+920 AVEHSRGTEKYDDGD

-954 DYIDVVTKAGK
+954 DYVDVVTKAGK

-1042 VAKEFGTGTEN
+1042 VAKEFGTDTEN

-1062 VLHEFLGDRNET
+1062 VLHEFLGDRDET

-1088 GTWYRA
+1088 GTWYSA

>member
-1 MNSIFKYICI
+1 
-11 STFIVLNTSSIYA
+11 
-24 NDDTQTDIFLNKI
+24 
-37 ISNTRADV
+37 
-45 SKGDLKTYNH
+45 
-55 PDRNL
+55 
-60 FLQWTDNSRGDG
+60 
-72 SPIRDADV
+72 
-80 YAKNITIIS
+80 
-89 DFVGNQWTDKGV
+89 
-101 ISDNATNINA
+101 
-111 SEDINITTY
+111 
-120 NDGVFTEGKG
+120 
-130 TTNINGFKNLNIT
+130 
-143 SRSGFGLVDN
+143 
-153 GNGITIEGGD
+153 
-163 QSVVSIKSEYRTRSF
+163 
-178 WGFEMQVSRPAIG
+178 MQVSRPAIG

-226 KGRFEVNLAASEIDI
+226 KGRFEVNLDASEIDI

-371 ANLSGGSSRLTGNAE
+371 ANLLGGSSRFTGNAE

-464 VYEDNAPQSSFAGQ
+464 VYEDNASQSSFAGQ
-478 LTANFDQSSWNGSL
+478 LTANFDQSSWNG
-492 SNQGGTAGITL
+492 N
-503 DRGSLWTGNLDNR
+503 
-516 GGTSG
+516 
-521 VTLSGG
+521 
-527 GIWKGDLSNQGGT
+527 LSNQGGT
-540 ADVTLHRGSMWT
+540 ADVTLHRGSVWT
-552 GKASKS
+552 GKSSMS
-558 GTDAVTNVSVN
+558 GADSVTNVSVN

-578 DSTVST
+578 DSDVST

-589 GTVDLGGIGIRMNIG
+589 GTVDLEGAAQQIKIG
-604 HLSPGDG
+604 HLSADG
-611 KPGTFHLDLTYHD
+611 TPGTFRMDLTYHD
-624 NQRSTYENAGD
+624 NQLSTYENAED
-635 SDFLYVGAGTGHSFR
+635 SDFLYVGGGEGQTFR
-650 VEATE
+650 VEAADK
-655 NSSINGM
+655 SSLNGM
-662 RDRDKLYFARTASGV
+662 RDGDKLYFARTASDA
-677 AAFDVNQ
+677 AAFDVDHK
-684 EVLIRNWDK
+684 VLIRNWDK
-693 IYNKALRVET
+693 IYNKVFRVKT
-703 ETASVTS
+703 EAVTSAAAAGDNTNTTASSGS
-710 VKAKTD
+710 VA
-716 APSLTV
+716 
-722 TGDNANTAT
+722 GD
-731 SATSETGDQA
+731 SAD
-741 NAAAPA
+741 AAAPSKA
-747 TTAAGAKAKTAA
+747 AAGARAKI
-759 PLMAA
+759 AA
-764 ASVRARVAAPMAAA
+764 ASM
-778 SAVEDTAES
+778 
-787 STTEASAEAGT
+787 TEASAGENAADSSEAGT
-798 AASEARTVASENT
+798 SNSENT
-811 TAASGDNDDVWYL
+811 TASSENNEDAWYL
-824 TPEDTPLDNGFVPN
+824 TPETTAVDNPLNPSDNAFIPN

-871 KNNDGAWGRVINRK
+871 KNNDGAWGRVINRR

-898 NTLQLGYDRKIPL
+898 NTLQLGYDRRIPL

-920 AIEHSRGSEKYDDGD
+920 AIEHSRGTEKYDDGD

-954 DYIDVVTKAGK
+954 DYVDVVTKAGR

-973 FGDGGDF
+973 YSDGGDF

-1029 DDTDSLVGRLGLL
+1029 DDMDSLVGRLGLL

-1088 GTWYRA
+1088 GTWYSA

>member
-1 MNSIFKYICI
+1 
-11 STFIVLNTSSIYA
+11 
-24 NDDTQTDIFLNKI
+24 
-37 ISNTRADV
+37 
-45 SKGDLKTYNH
+45 
-55 PDRNL
+55 
-60 FLQWTDNSRGDG
+60 
-72 SPIRDADV
+72 
-80 YAKNITIIS
+80 
-89 DFVGNQWTDKGV
+89 
-101 ISDNATNINA
+101 
-111 SEDINITTY
+111 
-120 NDGVFTEGKG
+120 
-130 TTNINGFKNLNIT
+130 
-143 SRSGFGLVDN
+143 
-153 GNGITIEGGD
+153 
-163 QSVVSIKSEYRTRSF
+163 
-178 WGFEMQVSRPAIG
+178 MQVSRPAIG

-226 KGRFEVNLAASEIDI
+226 KGRFEVNLDASEIDI

-358 DVKTGTGQNASIT
+358 DVQTGTGQNASIT
-371 ANLSGGSSRLTGNAE
+371 ANLSGGSSRFTGNAE
-386 AVGDFSGN
+386 ALGDFSGN

-404 NAQQLGNLKAEGSN
+404 NAQQLGNLEAEGNN
-418 TLKAVYSGRN
+418 TLNAAYSGRN
-428 SSLTGTSDYTADNK
+428 SSLTGTSDYTVDNK
-442 GIMNLSFTNQ
+442 GIMNLSFSNQ
-452 SVMNGDILNGVK
+452 SVLNGDVLNGVK
-464 VYEDNAPQSSFAGQ
+464 VYKENNSQPLKTFAGQ
-478 LTANFDQSSWNGSL
+478 LTANFDQAFWNGSL
-492 SNQGGTAGITL
+492 SNEGGTANITL
-503 DRGSLWTGNLDNR
+503 NGGS
-516 GGTSG
+516 
-521 VTLSGG
+521 
-527 GIWKGDLSNQGGT
+527 I
-540 ADVTLHRGSMWT
+540 WT
-552 GKASKS
+552 GKSAMS
-558 GTDAVTNVSVN
+558 GTDAATNVSVN
-569 EGSTWKVTA
+569 GGSTWKVTA
-578 DSTVST
+578 DSAVST

-589 GTVDLGGIGIRMNIG
+589 GTVDLEGGAHQIKIG
-604 HLSPGDG
+604 HLSADG
-611 KPGTFHLDLTYHD
+611 IPGTFRMDLTYHD
-624 NQRSTYENAGD
+624 NQRLTYENAED
-635 SDFLYVGAGTGHSFR
+635 SDFLYVGGGTGQTFR
-650 VEATE
+650 VEAAD
-655 NSSINGM
+655 NSSLNGM
-662 RDRDKLYFARTASGV
+662 REGDKLYFARTASGS
-677 AAFDVNQ
+677 AAFDVDH
-684 EVLIRNWDK
+684 EVLVRNWDK
-693 IYNKALRVET
+693 IYNKTFRVKT
-703 ETASVTS
+703 EAVTTEAAAGGNTGTTASS
-710 VKAKTD
+710 G
-716 APSLTV
+716 SV
-722 TGDNANTAT
+722 TGDSADTAASSGAT
-731 SATSETGDQA
+731 AGDSA
-741 NAAAPA
+741 A
-747 TTAAGAKAKTAA
+747 TTAPSKAAAGAKARI
-759 PLMAA
+759 A
-764 ASVRARVAAPMAAA
+764 ASSMAVASADGNATASSEAGTSVTENTAA
-778 SAVEDTAES
+778 SAENNEDA
-787 STTEASAEAGT
+787 
-798 AASEARTVASENT
+798 
-811 TAASGDNDDVWYL
+811 WYL
-824 TPEDTPLDNGFVPN
+824 TPEITPLDNGFTPN

-871 KNNDGAWGRVINRK
+871 KNNDGAWGRVINRR

-898 NTLQLGYDRKIPL
+898 NTLQLGYDRRIPL

-920 AIEHSRGSEKYDDGD
+920 AIEHSRGTEKYDDGD

-943 ALYGTFKGRSG
+943 ALYGTFRGKSG
-954 DYIDVVTKAGK
+954 DYVDVVTKAGK

-973 FGDGGDF
+973 YGDGGDF

-1062 VLHEFLGDRNET
+1062 VLHEFLGDRDET
-1074 LYQDVAMHD
+1074 LYQDIAIHD

-1088 GTWYRA
+1088 GTWYSA
-1094 GIGANVGLSENCSFY
+1094 GIGANIGLAENCSLY

>member
-1 MNSIFKYICI
+1 
-11 STFIVLNTSSIYA
+11 
-24 NDDTQTDIFLNKI
+24 
-37 ISNTRADV
+37 
-45 SKGDLKTYNH
+45 
-55 PDRNL
+55 
-60 FLQWTDNSRGDG
+60 
-72 SPIRDADV
+72 
-80 YAKNITIIS
+80 
-89 DFVGNQWTDKGV
+89 
-101 ISDNATNINA
+101 
-111 SEDINITTY
+111 
-120 NDGVFTEGKG
+120 
-130 TTNINGFKNLNIT
+130 
-143 SRSGFGLVDN
+143 
-153 GNGITIEGGD
+153 
-163 QSVVSIKSEYRTRSF
+163 
-178 WGFEMQVSRPAIG
+178 MQVSRPAIG

-464 VYEDNAPQSSFAGQ
+464 VYEDNASQSSFAGQ
-478 LTANFDQSSWNGSL
+478 LTANFDQSSWNG
-492 SNQGGTAGITL
+492 N
-503 DRGSLWTGNLDNR
+503 
-516 GGTSG
+516 
-521 VTLSGG
+521 
-527 GIWKGDLSNQGGT
+527 LSNQGGT
-540 ADVTLHRGSMWT
+540 ADVTLHRGSVWT
-552 GKASKS
+552 GKSSMS
-558 GTDAVTNVSVN
+558 GADSVTNVSVN

-578 DSTVST
+578 DSDVST

-589 GTVDLGGIGIRMNIG
+589 GTVDLEGAAHQIKIG
-604 HLSPGDG
+604 HLSADG
-611 KPGTFHLDLTYHD
+611 TPGTFRMDLTYHD
-624 NQRSTYENAGD
+624 NQLSTYENAED
-635 SDFLYVGAGTGHSFR
+635 SDFLYVGGGEGQTFR
-650 VEATE
+650 VEAADK
-655 NSSINGM
+655 SSLNGM
-662 RDRDKLYFARTASGV
+662 RDGDKLYFARTASDA
-677 AAFDVNQ
+677 AAFDVDHK
-684 EVLIRNWDK
+684 VLIRNWDK
-693 IYNKALRVET
+693 IYNKVFRVKT
-703 ETASVTS
+703 EAVTSAAAAGDNTNTTASSGS
-710 VKAKTD
+710 VA
-716 APSLTV
+716 
-722 TGDNANTAT
+722 GD
-731 SATSETGDQA
+731 SAD
-741 NAAAPA
+741 AAAPSKA
-747 TTAAGAKAKTAA
+747 AAGARAKIAA
-759 PLMAA
+759 TSM
-764 ASVRARVAAPMAAA
+764 
-778 SAVEDTAES
+778 
-787 STTEASAEAGT
+787 TEASAGENAADSSEAGT
-798 AASEARTVASENT
+798 SNSENT
-811 TAASGDNDDVWYL
+811 TASSENNEDAWYL
-824 TPEDTPLDNGFVPN
+824 TPETTAVDNPLNPSDNAFIPN

-871 KNNDGAWGRVINRK
+871 KNNDGAWGRFINRR

-898 NTLQLGYDRKIPL
+898 NTLQLGYDRRIPL

-920 AIEHSRGSEKYDDGD
+920 AIEHSRGTEKYDDGD

-954 DYIDVVTKAGK
+954 DYVDVVTKAGK

-973 FGDGGDF
+973 YSDGGDF

-1029 DDTDSLVGRLGLL
+1029 DDMDSLVGRLGLL